1 MRRRPLGL
9 YALILLLGAVI
20 GSILG
25 ALLGMVVPEGVVKEF
40 LTRSANI
47 VTLNP
52 TTLGPEWLN
61 VTLGFRLSINACG
74 VFGIIIAAYI
84 LRLLR

>member
-1 MRRRPLGL
+1 MRKRPPGM
-9 YALILLLGAVI
+9 YALILLVGTLI

-25 ALLGMVVPEGVVKEF
+25 QVVGMVVPEGVVKQF

-47 VTLNP
+47 VTLSP
-52 TTLGPEWLN
+52 STIGPDWLN
-61 VTLGFRLSINACG
+61 FTVGLHLTINVCG
-74 VFGIIIAAYI
+74 VFGIVIAAYI

>member
-1 MRRRPLGL
+1 MRRRPLGM
-9 YALILLLGAVI
+9 YALVLLLGAVI

-25 ALLGMVVPEGVVKEF
+25 HILGMVVPEGVVKEF

-47 VTLNP
+47 VTLSP
-52 TTLGPEWLN
+52 TTVGPAWLN
-61 VTLGFRLSINACG
+61 VTLGLHLSINACG

>member
-1 MRRRPLGL
+1 MRKRPLGT
-9 YALILLLGAVI
+9 YALILLVGALI

-25 ALLGMVVPEGVVKEF
+25 QVVGMVVPEGVVKQF

-47 VTLNP
+47 VTLSP
-52 TTLGPEWLN
+52 STIGPDWLN
-61 VTLGFRLSINACG
+61 FTVGLHLTINVCG
-74 VFGIIIAAYI
+74 VFGIVIAAYI

>member
-25 ALLGMVVPEGVVKEF
+25 HLVGMLVPEGVVKEF
-40 LTRSANI
+40 LTRSANLI
-47 VTLNP
+47 TLNP
-52 TTLGPEWLN
+52 TTLGTEWLS
-61 VTLGFRLSINACG
+61 VTVGLRLSINACG
-74 VFGIIIAAYI
+74 VFGIVIAAYI
-84 LRLLR
+84 LRMLR